1 MRKGFTL
8 NIGGRLEIF
17 VSRADAQ
24 EKEVLYFKRRL
35 NTLTYTKDYTLK
47 SIRRRVHFI
56 PCPADF
62 CALRQAQG
70 SFFSVAILD
79 INHGFV
85 FLGLSDI
92 PL

>member
-1 MRKGFTL
+1 MV
-8 NIGGRLEIF
+8 NIGERLEIF
-17 VSRADAQ
+17 VSGADAQ
-24 EKEVLYFKRRL
+24 EKGVLYFKRRL

-47 SIRRRVHFI
+47 SARRRVHFTAR
-56 PCPADF
+56 PADS
-62 CALRQAQG
+62 CAPRQAQG

-79 INHGFV
+79 INPRFV